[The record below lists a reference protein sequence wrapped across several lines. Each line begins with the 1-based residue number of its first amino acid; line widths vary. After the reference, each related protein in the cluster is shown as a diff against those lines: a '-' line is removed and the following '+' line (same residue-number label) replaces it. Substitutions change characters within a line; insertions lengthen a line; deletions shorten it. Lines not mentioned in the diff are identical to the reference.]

1 MNLNQNYFSHTY
13 YSINYC
19 WFKKYVKIFPYG
31 LGYTSL
37 MIAPSLAEI
46 NAVKKL
52 LENGAEVNV
61 KDNDSKLILENSL
74 MLWIHNGGD
83 EKDGYNNIVRLLL
96 DHGADVNQKNKY
108 G

>member
-1 MNLNQNYFSHTY
+1 
-13 YSINYC
+13 
-19 WFKKYVKIFPYG
+19 
-31 LGYTSL
+31 
-37 MIAPSLAEI
+37 MIAAALAEI

-61 KDNDSKLILENSL
+61 KDNDSKLIQENSL

-83 EKDGYNNIVRLLL
+83 KKEGYNNIVRMLL
-96 DHGADVNQKNKY
+96 DHGADVNHKNKY